1 MKVPCMD
8 CDKRHLGCHSVCE
21 QYKQFVK
28 EKDAINEKRKKIN
41 NTIADC
47 VAIRQHKVEMLS
59 KKKRPHKMC

>member
-21 QYKQFVK
+21 QYKQFVE
-28 EKDAINEKRKKIN
+28 EKNAINEKRKKIN

-47 VAIRQHKVEMLS
+47 VAIRQHKIEMLS